1 MMFEF
6 PHKPPRGYTY
16 EIMPH
21 KRNILSIWIC
31 NHAEFSYTDDR
42 PVKSIW
48 GFYNTK
54 TNQYIAPIN
63 AEKPGNVVEFDD
75 TTPYSAMQILKPLRP
90 SVLQFV

>member
-6 PHKPPRGYTY
+6 PHVAPSGYSY

-31 NHAEFSYTDDR
+31 NHGKFSYTNDS

-54 TNQYIAPIN
+54 TSKYFAPVNSKTVGKEVDIT
-63 AEKPGNVVEFDD
+63 K
-75 TTPYSAMQILKPLRP
+75 TTPYSAMQILKPLAP
-90 SVLQFV
+90 SILSFL

>member
-1 MMFEF
+1 MFEF
-6 PHKPPRGYTY
+6 HHLPPKGYTY
-16 EIMPH
+16 EIIPH

-31 NHAEFSYTDDR
+31 NHSKFSYTSDY

-54 TNQYIAPIN
+54 TNRYFAPIN
-63 AEKPGNVVEFDD
+63 SKTVGKEVDIEK

-90 SVLQFV
+90 SILSFL